1 MVPEGFII
9 GRADYGIRG
18 YTPIRVG
25 GFDFKTWDDAK
36 KFADEQNQSI
46 GLTKE
51 QAMEIVRTSKSGWAA
66 AHPARFSRPVVRYPR
81 RPC

>member
-1 MVPEGFII
+1 MKTGLLKKELIGKHAFTAIVVPEGFII

-25 GFDFKTWDDAK
+25 GFDFDFKTWDDAK

-51 QAMEIVRTSKSGWAA
+51 QAMEIVFNTM
-66 AHPARFSRPVVRYPR
+66 
-81 RPC
+81 